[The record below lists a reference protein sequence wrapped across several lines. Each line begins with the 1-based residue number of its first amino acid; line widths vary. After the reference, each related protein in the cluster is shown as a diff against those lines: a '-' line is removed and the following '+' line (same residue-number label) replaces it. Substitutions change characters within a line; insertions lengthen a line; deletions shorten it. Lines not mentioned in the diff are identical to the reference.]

1 MRRTV
6 HLFSIFLFIGMGQS
20 EGQDHPFLS
29 HLSDYIEN
37 LQVFEQGQ
45 EEGRAYAI
53 PETHL
58 SLNGQWKFFYS
69 EVPEGI
75 PDDFFER
82 NFDDRKWDEIT
93 VPSNWE
99 MQGYGDPLFRNI
111 STTFALRRPANA
123 PTDPYEAF
131 RGPQKEAPYT
141 VTPPEVPKEYNPTGA
156 YRTSFSLPDGWRS
169 QEVFLRFEKVA
180 SASFVWVNGK
190 EVGYNEGAQEPAE
203 YNITPFLQK
212 GNNTIA
218 VLVIKF
224 CDGYYLEGQDY
235 WRLAGIFDDVRVY
248 ATNPVR
254 LFDWQ
259 VITDLDEHYENAE
272 LTLHVL
278 PKSYREGGTGY
289 LIHAQINRAGETIA
303 NLSSQPFDL
312 AGKEKKSITIRES
325 FEEPLKWT
333 SETPNLYELTLEL
346 LNSKGKVIDR
356 VRTKFGFKETEIRG
370 NTFYLNGVPVK
381 INGINSHMQHPVSG
395 HTMDEATIRKDFELL
410 KQFNFNAV
418 RTSHYPPVSKYLEL
432 ANEYGLFIIDET
444 GDEAHAT
451 EYVSEMP
458 DYLPMYI
465 DRVQRLVLRDRN
477 YPCILFWSA
486 GNESGEGTNI
496 TKVIREGKRLDSTRY
511 WMYGGNAD
519 THPGEDIVGP
529 RYPTPIELEMN
540 FGRDTVDVR
549 PSFMDEYIS
558 VAGNGGGGLD
568 DYWRVIQAHPRLMG
582 GAIWDFVSPG
592 LTAPIRRLKD
602 QSPFATPA
610 HIMGNARLVTS
621 NHGKAIDLNGHDQWV
636 EIYRADNLEI
646 SGDQLALTMEIYPR
660 RLNRSYGAL
669 ITKGDYQFGLEQRGT
684 DSIAFYIYTGRKFT
698 LMAALPGNWEE
709 NWHQLE
715 ATYDGSKMQ
724 LIIDGAITA
733 SQPASGV
740 LTNLPFPVNIGRN
753 VETQGQDA
761 NNYTCDALIDRVGI
775 FASTDPASLSDPAQA
790 VLWLDFDDET
800 YDGMFYSYGIG
811 ARTYG
816 AIWPDRRP
824 QPEMWQMKHTG
835 QPLSFRLEEAET
847 GLIEVWNR
855 SNFTPADHW
864 LNTWTLTAD
873 GDTLESGDL
882 NLNVGPQSRGWIRI
896 PYDKPDIVAGKEY
909 RVTISTKLK
918 ADELWAPAG
927 FEVAWDQLELD
938 DWGRPA
944 RNENQP
950 AGSINLTSALTG
962 EVAVSG
968 KGFTY
973 TFSNSTGALTSM
985 LIDDQEMLVSP
996 LQFNLWRAPLANE
1009 IDRWNGYSMRNSR
1022 WKEGYDATLATDYY
1036 SNGIDQ
1042 LQKKLLEF
1050 EAHAESDRMVIHV
1063 RELILTRNGQLQF
1076 SMLDKYLHGLTLSGF
1091 ECISDYSILPDGT
1104 IELNHSILPQG
1115 NMPKMLPRIGLSL
1128 MLQNDLSLASW
1139 YGRGPQENYPDRQ
1152 SGYKVGI
1159 YQSGID
1165 DLYEPYLIPQDY
1177 GLRTGIRWL
1186 RMVDQTGRGLQF
1198 SMDKLFNFNAYPFTT
1213 EQLTRALYPFQLTR
1227 AEGNTLNLDYE
1238 TTGVGDTALPVLDSY
1253 RVYPQR
1259 MNRKITIKPLW

>member
-1 MRRTV
+1 M

-381 INGINSHMQHPVSG
+381 INGINSHMQHPESG

-458 DYLPMYI
+458 DYLPTYI
-465 DRVQRLVLRDRN
+465 DRVQRMVLRDRN

-540 FGRDTVDVR
+540 LGRDTVDVR

-621 NHGKAIDLNGHDQWV
+621 NHGKAIDLNGHDQWI
-636 EIYRADNLEI
+636 EIYRSDNLELT
-646 SGDQLALTMEIYPR
+646 GDQLTLALDVYPR
-660 RLNRSYGAL
+660 QLNRSGGAL
-669 ITKGDYQFGLEQRGT
+669 ITKGNHQFGLEQQGQ
-684 DSIAFYIYTGRKFT
+684 DSIAFYIYTGRKFLLT
-698 LMAALPGNWEE
+698 AALPGNWEH
-709 NWHQLE
+709 NWHQMT
-715 ATYDGSKMQ
+715 AMYDGSKMQ
-724 LIIDGAITA
+724 LIIDGAIAATM
-733 SQPASGV
+733 PATGSIQ
-740 LTNLPFPVNIGRN
+740 NLPFPVNIGRN
-753 VETQGQDA
+753 VGTQGQDTK
-761 NNYTCDALIDRVGI
+761 NYTADALIDRVGI
-775 FASTDPASLSDPAQA
+775 FTSTDPAVLSDPGKAA
-790 VLWLDFDDET
+790 LWLDFEDET
-800 YDGMFYSYGIG
+800 DDGHFFTYGIG

-816 AIWPDRRP
+816 TIWPDRKP
-824 QPEMWQMKHTG
+824 QPEMWQMKHSG

-847 GLIEVWNR
+847 GLVEVWNH
-855 SNFTPADHW
+855 SNFTPANHW
-864 LNTWTLTAD
+864 TTTWTLTAD
-873 GDTLESGDL
+873 NDTLQSGTL
-882 NLNVGPQSRGWIRI
+882 NLEAPPQSHQWVRI
-896 PYDKPDIVAGKEY
+896 PYHKPAIAAGKEY
-909 RVTISTKLK
+909 RINVSSALK
-918 ADELWAPAG
+918 TDELWAPSG
-927 FEVAWDQLELD
+927 FEVAWDQLELHE
-938 DWGRPA
+938 W
-944 RNENQP
+944 NQSAILEKLP
-950 AGSINLTSALTG
+950 AGDLALSESDPEHLVVTGNGFVYTFTKATG
-962 EVAVSG
+962 E
-968 KGFTY
+968 
-973 TFSNSTGALTSM
+973 LTSM
-985 LIDDQEMLVSP
+985 MQDGRELLKAP
-996 LQFNLWRAPLANE
+996 LKLNVWRAPVANE
-1009 IDRWNGYSMRNSR
+1009 IDRWNGYGMKNSR
-1022 WKEGYDATLATDYY
+1022 WKEGFDATLATEYY
-1036 SNGIDQ
+1036 SYGLDA
-1042 LQKKLLEF
+1042 LQRIPLEF
-1050 EAHAESDRMVIHV
+1050 SASSADGRVMVHV
-1063 RELILTRNGQLQF
+1063 RELVLTRDGQLQF
-1076 SMLDKYLHGLTLSGF
+1076 SMMDKYLNGLTLSGF
-1091 ECISDYSILPDGT
+1091 ECISEYSILADGT
-1104 IELNHSILPQG
+1104 IKLDHTVLPQG
-1115 NMPKMLPRIGLSL
+1115 NMPQMLPRIGLSL
-1128 MLQNDLSLASW
+1128 MIADDLSQVSW

-1159 YQSGID
+1159 YQSTVEAM
-1165 DLYEPYLIPQDY
+1165 YEPYLIPQDY

-1186 RMVDQTGRGLQF
+1186 RMVDDEGSGLQF
-1198 SMDKLFNFNAYPFTT
+1198 SMDKPFNFNAYPYTT
-1213 EQLTRALYPFQLTR
+1213 DQLTRALYTYQLKPS
-1227 AEGNTLNLDYE
+1227 GGITLNLDYE
-1238 TTGVGDTALPVLDSY
+1238 TTGVGDTSLPVLDSY
-1253 RVYPQR
+1253 RVYPHRYVRRIIIRPQH
-1259 MNRKITIKPLW
+1259 